1 MITIIR
7 MYLAGGMTGL
17 SFKEQTEWRDEF
29 TNGITD
35 RRENERILVFN
46 PVKAYNL
53 EVKTHKTEREPFYY
67 DIYNLKKSDIVIVN
81 IDKQDSIGTCMEI
94 AIAHDNGIPIVA
106 LHTNDAPIHPW
117 IDMCCLRICDSMDE
131 LVDYIADYYLV

>member
-1 MITIIR
+1 MIAIIR

-35 RRENERILVFN
+35 RREGERILVFN

-67 DIYNLKKSDIVIVN
+67 DIYNKRSR
-81 IDKQDSIGTCMEI
+81 M
-94 AIAHDNGIPIVA
+94 
-106 LHTNDAPIHPW
+106 
-117 IDMCCLRICDSMDE
+117 
-131 LVDYIADYYLV
+131 